1 MFYTFFNINLKN
13 KSIINNYIYLNL
25 LFKYNLFDS
34 LL

>member
-13 KSIINNYIYLNL
+13 KSIIINNIYLNL